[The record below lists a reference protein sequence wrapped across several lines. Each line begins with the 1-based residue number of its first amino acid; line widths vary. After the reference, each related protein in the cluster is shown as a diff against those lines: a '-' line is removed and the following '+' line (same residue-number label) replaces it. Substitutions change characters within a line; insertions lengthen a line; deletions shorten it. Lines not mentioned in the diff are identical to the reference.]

1 MQKMLG
7 EAYPYV
13 INVCPE
19 NEITEIRIRVGKR
32 IEIKTRCGRFFTR
45 FLADGEYIENL
56 IKRVT
61 NDSKYAYEYQLSQGY
76 IDYSDGI
83 RIGVVGD
90 GWVKN
95 GKIIYKKIYSLCV
108 RIPHI
113 IEVSARPIKKILDK
127 FDNTLLVSPPGG
139 GKTTLLRCMAEKLS
153 EKCDL
158 LIIDERSEIC
168 GRGLTFYRETHC
180 DVIQGVPKEY
190 AFETAIRTMSP
201 QIVVCDE
208 LFGEKDFFAVKT
220 LIGAGIKVAATFH
233 SDGVIPDMLNE
244 LFYYKVFLSSKPM
257 PGSIKSIVC
266 GTAATGDGEKCLY

>member
-13 INVCPE
+13 VNVCPE

-32 IEIKTRCGRFFTR
+32 IEIKTRQGRFFTR
-45 FLADGEYIENL
+45 FSADGEYIENL
-56 IKRVT
+56 IKRIT
-61 NDSKYAYEYQLSQGY
+61 NNSKYAYEDRLSQGY
-76 IDYSDGI
+76 VDYSDGI
-83 RIGVVGD
+83 RIGVAGD
-90 GWVKN
+90 GWVNN

-113 IEVSARPIKKILDK
+113 IEVSAEPVKKILDN

-139 GKTTLLRCMAEKLS
+139 GKTTLLRCIAEKLS
-153 EKCDL
+153 ENNDL

-168 GRGLTFYRETHC
+168 GRGLVFYRGTRC

-208 LFGEKDFFAVKT
+208 LFGEKDYFAVKT
-220 LIGAGIKVAATFH
+220 LIGSGIKVAATFH

-244 LFYYKVFLSSKPM
+244 LFYYKVFLSSKPT

-266 GTAATGDGEKCLY
+266 GTAARGDGEK